1 MKKQFGDNE
10 KIPVGIALSGG
21 SARGFAHLGVLKA
34 LEEAGLHPGV
44 ISGVSAGAIVGAFY
58 ADGYS
63 PEEILEMFI
72 EKKLFQ
78 ILHLNVN
85 RTGFLKPSGI
95 DSLIKKYLRAKTFDQ
110 LKIPLYITASDLN
123 RGVAVYFHEG
133 ALPDKIMAS
142 SAIPVLFQPVV
153 IEGTTYVDGGLID
166 NLPVQPVR
174 NKCRVLVGVS
184 ANPNYEENDLNGFW
198 KLTER
203 TIYLNLVT
211 RIQEHKLYC
220 DIFIEPPTLKDY
232 GLFEI
237 SKAREIF
244 ACGYDEAKRVLNKH
258 AELLKGKT

>member
-1 MKKQFGDNE
+1 MKKQIHDNE
-10 KIPVGIALSGG
+10 KVAVGIALSGG

-34 LEEAGLHPGV
+34 MEEAGFPPGV

-58 ADGYS
+58 ADGYT

-123 RGVAVYFHEG
+123 RGVAVYFHQG
-133 ALPDKIMAS
+133 TLPDKIMAS

-153 IEGTTYVDGGLID
+153 IDGTTYVDGGLID

-174 NKCRVLVGVS
+174 GRCRVLVGVS
-184 ANPNYEENDLNGFW
+184 VNPNYEENDLNGFW

-220 DIFIEPPTLKDY
+220 DVFIEPPALKDY

-244 ACGYDEAKRVLNKH
+244 ACGYDEAKKILKEH
-258 AELLKGKT
+258 SQLLKGKT